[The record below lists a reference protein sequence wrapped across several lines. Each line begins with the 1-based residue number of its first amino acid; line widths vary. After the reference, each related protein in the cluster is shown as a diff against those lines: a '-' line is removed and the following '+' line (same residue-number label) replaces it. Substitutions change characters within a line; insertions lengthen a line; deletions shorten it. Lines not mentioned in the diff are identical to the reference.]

1 MHFEAGLPAA
11 DRLVRTPSRSSR
23 TSGWANLARTIPYT
37 ALGARRN
44 FTAFPILPRPAR
56 APRSKE
62 AASLAAKGPPGKSG
76 MREEARRF
84 MGTSNNPRFSVNPAV
99 QR

>member
-11 DRLVRTPSRSSR
+11 DRLVRAPSRSSR

-62 AASLAAKGPPGKSG
+62 AASLAAKQAPGKTG
-76 MREEARRF
+76 TREEALAVFAACAAPTSHPGRWRF
-84 MGTSNNPRFSVNPAV
+84 V
-99 QR
+99 

>member
-56 APRSKE
+56 APRSKQ

-76 MREEARRF
+76 AREETRRF
-84 MGTSNNPRFSVNPAV
+84 VSERRQA
-99 QR
+99 RKRR